1 VIFLLLGLQRTFS
14 RLVVRLRRVRLLF
27 GLVSGGSGNTSFVG
41 YFTMSFPVSCIDSLD
56 EFPEAGK
63 GVKLIMMDH
72 VIFDTFGKS
81 IVNLPA
87 ECCLAPL
94 NACG

>member
-1 VIFLLLGLQRTFS
+1 M
-14 RLVVRLRRVRLLF
+14 
-27 GLVSGGSGNTSFVG
+27 G
-41 YFTMSFPVSCIDSLD
+41 YFTASFPVLSIDSLD

-63 GVKLIMMDH
+63 YVWLFVVDH
-72 VIFDTFGKS
+72 VVFDTFGES
-81 IVNLPA
+81 IVSLSA